1 MTIKAMEEEVPVN
14 ANEGCP
20 GVSSSAAGKTSSCEG
35 CPNQKICA
43 TQGDGPAPVDEAL
56 KAKLSRFKHKLLV
69 LSGKGGVG
77 KSTVSAQLAFGLA
90 AQGFEVGLLDL
101 DLCGPSVPRTM
112 GLEGAEVHRS
122 AQGWSP
128 VYARD
133 NLAVMSIGFL
143 LPGQDDPVI
152 WRGPKKN
159 GLIRQFLV
167 DVDWDELDFL
177 VVDTPPG
184 TSDEHISIVQY
195 LALDPVADGAV
206 IVTTSQKLSVND
218 VRKELGFCAKTGVRV
233 LGVVENMGEFLCE
246 HCGKGNPLFRQPGA
260 GHIDAMLRD
269 FHIEFR
275 ATVSFCRQLLLLSEA
290 GQSLFEEGADD
301 ALLVIRGEFER
312 LIALLCERVGCL
324 RGA

>member
-1 MTIKAMEEEVPVN
+1 MEAEVPDD
-14 ANEGCP
+14 ANIGCP
-20 GVSSSAAGKTSSCEG
+20 GTSSSAAGNSASCEG

-43 TQGDGPAPVDEAL
+43 SGEAKPVADPVLAARL
-56 KAKLSRFKHKLLV
+56 ARIKHKLLV

-128 VYARD
+128 VYVQD

-143 LPGQDDPVI
+143 LPGRDDPVI

-159 GLIRQFLV
+159 GLVRQFLA
-167 DVDWDELDFL
+167 DVDWGELDFL

-184 TSDEHISIVQY
+184 TSDEHISVVQY
-195 LALDPVADGAV
+195 LGMDAAVDGAV

-233 LGVVENMGEFLCE
+233 LGVVENMREFLCE
-246 HCGKGNPLFRQPGA
+246 HCGASNALFCQPQFD
-260 GHIDAMLRD
+260 HIAAMLADYR
-269 FHIEFR
+269 IEFR
-275 ATVSFCRQLLLLSEA
+275 AAVSFSRQLLLLSEA
-290 GQSLFEEGADD
+290 GRSLFEAEGD
-301 ALLVIRGEFER
+301 AGLGVIRAEFER
-312 LIALLCERVGCL
+312 LIALLCAQL
-324 RGA
+324 GAAAP